1 MNAFQSIFHRGDGMA
16 AEQAERLTA
25 EQSDRQAAAQNAGE
39 AANKATGSPG
49 ANEPRQPETKGPD
62 KSTEGFYRDAF
73 RRLRRNPFAIVAFII
88 ILCLVLAAIFAPLL
102 TPYGYAEQSLKDKW
116 APCSGTH
123 FFGTDNLGRD
133 IFTRILYGARVSL
146 SVGLI
151 AEMIATT
158 IGVLM
163 GATAGYYGGKIDAI
177 ISRIIEVFASF
188 PFMLFAIT
196 MTCVLG
202 TGVINCFIAIGLI
215 GWTGM
220 ARLIRGEVL
229 RLKNMEF
236 VEAAKANGS
245 SGFRIITK
253 QLVPN
258 CLPTIIVILTMD
270 IPGDILL
277 ESTLSFLG
285 LGVQPPTPSWGEMIS
300 AAQLYLRQ
308 HPGYSIFPG
317 LAIFITILAFNILG
331 DCLRDAMDPKLRR

>member
-1 MNAFQSIFHRGDGMA
+1 MKSRLFQRIFRRGDLY
-16 AEQAERLTA
+16 AEQ
-25 EQSDRQAAAQNAGE
+25 NASE
-39 AANKATGSPG
+39 KK
-49 ANEPRQPETKGPD
+49 TKG
-62 KSTEGFYRDAF
+62 TEGFYRDAF
-73 RRLRRNPFAIVAFII
+73 RRLRRNPFAVVAFII
-88 ILCLVLAAIFAPLL
+88 IVLLVLMAVFAPVI
-102 TPYGYAEQSLKDKW
+102 TKYGYADQNLKEKW
-116 APCSGTH
+116 APISAEH
-123 FFGTDNLGRD
+123 PFGTDNLGRD
-133 IFTRILYGARVSL
+133 LFTRVVYGARVSL

-151 AEMIATT
+151 AEMIATV

-163 GATAGYYGGKIDAI
+163 GATAGYYGGKIDAV

-188 PFMLFAIT
+188 PFILFAIT
-196 MTCVLG
+196 LTSVLG
-202 TGVINCFIAIGLI
+202 TGIINCFIAIGLI

-245 SGFRIITK
+245 TGFRIITK

-317 LAIFITILAFNILG
+317 LAIFITILAFNVLG
-331 DCLRDAMDPKLRR
+331 DCLRDAMDPRLRK

>member
-1 MNAFQSIFHRGDGMA
+1 MD
-16 AEQAERLTA
+16 E
-25 EQSDRQAAAQNAGE
+25 
-39 AANKATGSPG
+39 K
-49 ANEPRQPETKGPD
+49 
-62 KSTEGFYRDAF
+62 Y
-73 RRLRRNPFAIVAFII
+73 
-88 ILCLVLAAIFAPLL
+88 
-102 TPYGYAEQSLKDKW
+102 
-116 APCSGTH
+116 
-123 FFGTDNLGRD
+123 
-133 IFTRILYGARVSL
+133 
-146 SVGLI
+146 
-151 AEMIATT
+151 
-158 IGVLM
+158 
-163 GATAGYYGGKIDAI
+163 
-177 ISRIIEVFASF
+177 
-188 PFMLFAIT
+188 
-196 MTCVLG
+196 
-202 TGVINCFIAIGLI
+202 
-215 GWTGM
+215 
-220 ARLIRGEVL
+220 EVL